1 MSARHVRLR
10 AERKVRVLGIRRARA
25 RVATNQK
32 RIKAIDAWLKAHPE
46 VPGID
51 NGWMKGVPR
60 TQTGHGFAYRAD
72 GGNKMVWH
80 TTEGSSIPNY
90 QLGWPHFTLDLKRKR
105 LEQHIPIGLAAQTL
119 KNASGGADTNAT
131 KYTIQCE
138 IVGFA
143 RESGSWTDAEYA
155 QIAALAR
162 WVEVYANVP
171 RKCSVTFRSD
181 ANHKIQNWHAY
192 EGHCGH
198 QHVPEND
205 HWDPGEMKIGKVI

>member
-1 MSARHVRLR
+1 MSARHIRLR
-10 AERKVRVLGIRRARA
+10 AELRLRRGRVKRARA
-25 RVATNQK
+25 RIKAHQK
-32 RIKAIDAWLKAHPE
+32 RIKKIVDWLRANPE
-46 VPGID
+46 VPAND
-51 NGWMKGVPR
+51 NGWMRGVPR
-60 TQTGHGFAYRAD
+60 TQTGHGFGYRSD

-90 QLGWPHFTLDLKRKR
+90 QLGWPHFTLDIKRKR
-105 LEQHIPIGLAAQTL
+105 LEQHIPITQAAQTL
-119 KNASGGADTNAT
+119 KNAAGGVETNST

-143 RESGSWTDAEYA
+143 TQSDNWTDEEYA
-155 QIAALAR
+155 QLAALAR
-162 WVEVYANVP
+162 WVEKHANVP
-171 RKCSVTFRSD
+171 RKCTVTFRAN

-205 HWDPGEMKIGKVI
+205 HWDPGELRIGKVI